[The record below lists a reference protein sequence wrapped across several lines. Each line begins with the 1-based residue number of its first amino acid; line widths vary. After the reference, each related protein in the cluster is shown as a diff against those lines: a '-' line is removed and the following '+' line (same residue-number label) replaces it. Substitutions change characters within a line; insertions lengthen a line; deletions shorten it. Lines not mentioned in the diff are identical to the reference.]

1 MKKLASF
8 LIALALAANLFAQE
22 HPKSASLFTQSL
34 TDSYLALQS
43 SLAGDDLNTT
53 HEAALAY
60 IASFD
65 KSTAS
70 LNTEALTE
78 HANQIASAADLHSA
92 RYAFRDLSVQ
102 AKMLFDY
109 LATPDSKPLYLVEC
123 SMAFAGEGAEWIQAS
138 PNIANPYYGSRM
150 LTCGTITRTLGAA
163 DQSVSTKQAGSC
175 CAPGSDQATCDQPAC
190 DMHASGAC
198 CQK

>member
-1 MKKLASF
+1 MKKLASV
-8 LIALALAANLFAQE
+8 LIALTLAANLFAQE
-22 HPKSASLFTQSL
+22 HPKSASLFTKSL

-43 SLAGDDLNTT
+43 SLAGDDLNTA

-70 LNTEALTE
+70 LNTEVLTK
-78 HANQIASAADLHSA
+78 HANEIASASDLHSA
-92 RYAFRDLSVQ
+92 RYAFRELSVQ

-138 PNIANPYYGSRM
+138 PDIANPYYGARM
-150 LTCGTITRTLGAA
+150 FTCGTVTRTLGSAP
-163 DQSVSTKQAGSC
+163 QSVSTTQTNSC
-175 CAPGSDQATCDQPAC
+175 CAPGSDQPAC
-190 DMHASGAC
+190 DNHASGAC